1 MVRLQVSLQVSC
13 ILICSHRHRSVS
25 LSYSA
30 LCFAFCSII
39 NKVCPNIY
47 PFFSFLHWGHHVVA
61 VGLRQHH
68 VSYQLAR
75 QSRTRMHLFWQS
87 RSCNKNTRKRR
98 MQTLKAELMK
108 FSDLIMKR
116 VKTRWA
122 VQNDKKKYQKE
133 GAGNPKFKKNKNRK
147 QATKKFKHTQRINT
161 QEYVWRSHTQD
172 TKIN

>member
-122 VQNDKKKYQKE
+122 VQNDKKNIKRREQGIQNLKKTKTENRPQKNSNIHKELTHKNMCE
-133 GAGNPKFKKNKNRK
+133 G
-147 QATKKFKHTQRINT
+147 HT
-161 QEYVWRSHTQD
+161 H
-172 TKIN
+172 KILR